1 MQSSSIFIGIAGYG
15 FNVSSAGFL
24 ACTIAAVTVFLL
36 IFGRYE
42 IRLRRLR
49 LIRDYVD
56 AFPNTLGIAS
66 IDNTVNP
73 SFEFV
78 RAKYSSDINVR
89 QPAERETAQTA
100 KAQIDAVIDAAR
112 WFGNHG
118 DIRFLIA
125 SIGYLLAIYAGFKL
139 TFLTFACG
147 STDETLKCMSGPL
160 LGTLFNGGLVGVDH
174 GKVHPAQI
182 WTAVNSVTV
191 GCFAFIGAYVASI
204 RYMIRSL
211 SVFDLTAYTL
221 IRHTA
226 TMAVSVFVT
235 IVVYR
240 ALNNPYEEIKNVVGL
255 GAVTLPEKNPGVGG
269 TWILLALCFG
279 LLPESVIQFALVKTG
294 SLISWVKSTDE
305 RFLEWTKVIPLDVI
319 DGIDYFTRFRLEECG
334 ISDVQGLA
342 TYNPIMMH
350 IETPF
355 GIYQV
360 IDWVAQAQLCCVVG
374 LDRFLLLRQFN
385 IRTIFDL
392 ERALKQPPL
401 ADGTVDTSLDKFDLI
416 FAGILFAPNAVLAGV
431 QQVSKARFLIEKE
444 GKIVDVDAAE
454 FSAWSRTQINGS
466 PQAASK
472 AIEHLMDWIG
482 DDLHV
487 RRARRLWN
495 EISVQLGSGSVR
507 LLSDADIKLAN
518 EKKTD
523 I

>member
-1 MQSSSIFIGIAGYG
+1 MQSSDIFIGLGGYG
-15 FNVSSAGFL
+15 FNVSTAGFL
-24 ACTIAAVTVFLL
+24 ACAIAVVTVFLL

-56 AFPNTLGIAS
+56 TFPNTLGIET

-78 RAKYSSDINVR
+78 RAKYSADIDVAP
-89 QPAERETAQTA
+89 PAEPETARSA
-100 KAQIDAVIDAAR
+100 KAQIDAVIEAAR

-118 DIRFLIA
+118 DIRFLVA
-125 SIGYLLAIYAGFKL
+125 AIGYLLAVYVGFKL
-139 TFLTFACG
+139 TFVSLACG
-147 STDETLKCMSGPL
+147 SNAAVLRCMSGPL
-160 LGTLFNGGLVGVDH
+160 VGTLFNGGLAGVQPATT
-174 GKVHPAQI
+174 HPAQI

-226 TMAVSVFVT
+226 MMAISVFVT

-240 ALNNPYEEIKNVVGL
+240 ALGNPYDEFTKVIGL
-255 GAVTLPEKNPGVGG
+255 GSTQLPDTNPGVPGV
-269 TWILLALCFG
+269 WILLALCFG

-294 SLISWVKSTDE
+294 SLISWIKSTDE
-305 RFLEWTKVIPLDVI
+305 RFLEWTKVTPLDVI

-392 ERALKQPPL
+392 ERALKQQPL
-401 ADGTVDTSLDKFDLI
+401 PDGTVDTSLDKFDLI

-431 QQVSKARFLIEKE
+431 QKVSNARFLIEKD
-444 GKIVDVDAAE
+444 GKIVDVDAVE
-454 FSAWSRTQINGS
+454 FSAWSRTLINET
-466 PQAASK
+466 PEAASK

-507 LLSDADIKLAN
+507 LLSDADIKAAS
-518 EKKTD
+518 EAKGKA
-523 I
+523 